1 MKKTTQIIV
10 LLSILTFNLS
20 DCFAQYYK
28 YALNINYGLSGV
40 TDPSIQNFSHI
51 GGGFSYEFDETYALQ
66 LDFGSDKY
74 RLFNTVLNKEG
85 GVDMFRISLQ
95 GVINLSTISDS
106 QRIYDPINVLTHAG
120 FGYSNV
126 KSIVLEGTDKTVNFL
141 GGITPRFRINNN
153 LYFTLDA
160 TAIFIF
166 SQHYNF
172 DGNLS
177 YENVVN
183 SFTSITY
190 NLTAGI
196 TYRFGEY

>member
-95 GVINLSTISDS
+95 GVI
-106 QRIYDPINVLTHAG
+106 
-120 FGYSNV
+120 
-126 KSIVLEGTDKTVNFL
+126 IV
-141 GGITPRFRINNN
+141 
-153 LYFTLDA
+153 
-160 TAIFIF
+160 
-166 SQHYNF
+166 
-172 DGNLS
+172 
-177 YENVVN
+177 
-183 SFTSITY
+183 
-190 NLTAGI
+190 
-196 TYRFGEY
+196 